1 MLSWL
6 ALYHPLI
13 LGAFIPLSPKLGPL
27 DCLCAQALLQN
38 MLFSKSIMC
47 FVQACL
53 NSKSNIFNKTSLFPE
68 YLDIGS

>member
-13 LGAFIPLSPKLGPL
+13 LGAFIPHSPKLGPL

-38 MLFSKSIMC
+38 MLFSKSSMC

-53 NSKSNIFNKTSLFPE
+53 NSKSNIFNKTRLFPE